1 MVTESRSKK
10 PIVIGLLAGEPSG
23 DLLGAGLINA
33 LRAMLLDREVT
44 FMGVG
49 GARMQAAGLNCLA
62 DFETLSMNGFR
73 EPIMRLPELY
83 RMYRELS
90 TTLVEA
96 RVDAFVGIDFNVFNF
111 LLEARLK
118 RQGIPTAHYVS
129 PSVYAWR
136 RGRTKKVSRS
146 ADKLFCLF
154 PFEPV
159 FYKSH
164 EVDARFIGHPMAAEI
179 PLQAGSD
186 EARKEVRLSLG
197 LDLNDIILAVLP
209 GSRGS
214 EVELMLK
221 PMLQAAQGFAE
232 AQLTS
237 NRSVRVIIPCVN
249 QARYAQVDPIAKK
262 FSQLSPCLY
271 RGDARSPLIACDL
284 ALVKSGTSTLEAML
298 LRRPMVVT
306 YRLGYW
312 SYLIANSL
320 LKTPFI
326 AVPNILAGRMLVP
339 ELVQKAATP
348 DAMCEALGR
357 VFDTAQTNTE
367 QLRVFEQLHRKLA
380 GGSAGL
386 GASTEA
392 AQGLVDLLKERS
404 KLPADT

>member
-1 MVTESRSKK
+1 MVTESRSKE
-10 PIVIGLLAGEPSG
+10 PVVIGLLAGEPSG

-33 LRAMLLDREVT
+33 LRAMLQDREVT

-49 GARMQAAGLNCLA
+49 GARMQAAGLICLA

-154 PFEPV
+154 PFEPA
-159 FYKSH
+159 FYKGH

-214 EVELMLK
+214 EVELMLR

-232 AQLTS
+232 AQPTS
-237 NRSVRVIIPCVN
+237 NGSVRVIIPCVN

-312 SYLIANSL
+312 TYLIANSL

>member
-1 MVTESRSKK
+1 MVTESRSKE
-10 PIVIGLLAGEPSG
+10 PVVIGLLAGEPSG

-33 LRAMLLDREVT
+33 LRAMLQDREVT

-49 GARMQAAGLNCLA
+49 GARMQAAGLICLA
-62 DFETLSMNGFR
+62 DFETLSVNGFR

-154 PFEPV
+154 PFEPA
-159 FYKSH
+159 FYKGH

-214 EVELMLK
+214 EVELMLR

-232 AQLTS
+232 AQPTS
-237 NRSVRVIIPCVN
+237 NGSVRVIIPCVN

-312 SYLIANSL
+312 TYLIANSL

-404 KLPADT
+404 KLPADS

>member
-1 MVTESRSKK
+1 MVTESRSKE
-10 PIVIGLLAGEPSG
+10 PVVIGLLAGEPSG

-33 LRAMLLDREVT
+33 LRAMLQDREVT

-49 GARMQAAGLNCLA
+49 GARMQAAGLICLA
-62 DFETLSMNGFR
+62 DFETLSVNGFR

-154 PFEPV
+154 PFEPA
-159 FYKSH
+159 FYKGH

-214 EVELMLK
+214 EVELMLR

-232 AQLTS
+232 AQPTS

-312 SYLIANSL
+312 TYLIANSL

-357 VFDTAQTNTE
+357 VFCTARTNTE

-404 KLPADT
+404 KLPADS

>member
-1 MVTESRSKK
+1 
-10 PIVIGLLAGEPSG
+10 
-23 DLLGAGLINA
+23 
-33 LRAMLLDREVT
+33 MLQDREVT

-49 GARMQAAGLNCLA
+49 GARMQAAGLICLA

-154 PFEPV
+154 PFEPA
-159 FYKSH
+159 FYKGH

-214 EVELMLK
+214 EVELMLR

-232 AQLTS
+232 AQPAS

-249 QARYAQVDPIAKK
+249 QARYAQVDSIAKK
-262 FSQLSPCLY
+262 FSS
-271 RGDARSPLIACDL
+271 
-284 ALVKSGTSTLEAML
+284 
-298 LRRPMVVT
+298 
-306 YRLGYW
+306 
-312 SYLIANSL
+312 
-320 LKTPFI
+320 
-326 AVPNILAGRMLVP
+326 
-339 ELVQKAATP
+339 
-348 DAMCEALGR
+348 
-357 VFDTAQTNTE
+357 
-367 QLRVFEQLHRKLA
+367 
-380 GGSAGL
+380 
-386 GASTEA
+386 
-392 AQGLVDLLKERS
+392 
-404 KLPADT
+404 

>member
-33 LRAMLLDREVT
+33 LRAMLQDREVT

-214 EVELMLK
+214 EVELMLR

-232 AQLTS
+232 AQPAS

-262 FSQLSPCLY
+262 FSKLSPCLY

-312 SYLIANSL
+312 TYLIANSL

>member
-1 MVTESRSKK
+1 
-10 PIVIGLLAGEPSG
+10 
-23 DLLGAGLINA
+23 
-33 LRAMLLDREVT
+33 
-44 FMGVG
+44 
-49 GARMQAAGLNCLA
+49 MQAAGLICLA

-154 PFEPV
+154 PFEPA
-159 FYKSH
+159 FYKGH

-209 GSRGS
+209 GSRAVKSSLCSGPCCRP
-214 EVELMLK
+214 LK
-221 PMLQAAQGFAE
+221 DL
-232 AQLTS
+232 
-237 NRSVRVIIPCVN
+237 R
-249 QARYAQVDPIAKK
+249 K
-262 FSQLSPCLY
+262 
-271 RGDARSPLIACDL
+271 RSPPQIDL
-284 ALVKSGTSTLEAML
+284 YALSFHV
-298 LRRPMVVT
+298 
-306 YRLGYW
+306 
-312 SYLIANSL
+312 
-320 LKTPFI
+320 
-326 AVPNILAGRMLVP
+326 
-339 ELVQKAATP
+339 
-348 DAMCEALGR
+348 
-357 VFDTAQTNTE
+357 
-367 QLRVFEQLHRKLA
+367 
-380 GGSAGL
+380 
-386 GASTEA
+386 
-392 AQGLVDLLKERS
+392 
-404 KLPADT
+404 

>member
-1 MVTESRSKK
+1 MVTESRSKE
-10 PIVIGLLAGEPSG
+10 PVVIGLLAGEPSG

-33 LRAMLLDREVT
+33 LRAMLQDREVT

-49 GARMQAAGLNCLA
+49 GARMQAAGLICLV

-154 PFEPV
+154 PFEPA
-159 FYKSH
+159 FYKGH

-214 EVELMLK
+214 EVELMLR

-232 AQLTS
+232 AQPTS

-312 SYLIANSL
+312 TYLIANSL

>member
-1 MVTESRSKK
+1 MVTESRSKE
-10 PIVIGLLAGEPSG
+10 PVVIGLLAGEPSG

-33 LRAMLLDREVT
+33 LRAMLQDREVT

-49 GARMQAAGLNCLA
+49 GARMQAAGLICLA
-62 DFETLSMNGFR
+62 DFETLSVNGFR

-209 GSRGS
+209 GSRGG
-214 EVELMLK
+214 EVELMLR
-221 PMLQAAQGFAE
+221 PMLRAAQGFAE
-232 AQLTS
+232 AQPTS

-312 SYLIANSL
+312 TYLIANSL